1 MSVIR
6 GAPLT
11 GEAASGV
18 FLIWVDEGWWLV
30 DRSKLSIFVTD
41 SALSDF
47 DNPYYH
53 GMLGLHLGLA
63 YNTGRQSAPRRYQL

>member
-30 DRSKLSIFVTD
+30 ERSKLSIFVTD

-47 DNPYYH
+47 DNP
-53 GMLGLHLGLA
+53 
-63 YNTGRQSAPRRYQL
+63 